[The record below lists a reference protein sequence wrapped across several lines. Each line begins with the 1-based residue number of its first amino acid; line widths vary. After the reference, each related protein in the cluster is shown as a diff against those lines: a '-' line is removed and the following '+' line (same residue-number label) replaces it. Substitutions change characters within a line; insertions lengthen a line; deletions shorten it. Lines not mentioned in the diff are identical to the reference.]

1 MEQNGGDDRKLPW
14 GVQGKTE
21 NVCQEVEKPTDRDHV
36 EGTDSGGLG
45 TACEKSRDGGEE
57 MENIC
62 SVYLLRSKMHD
73 HNPFTSQRL
82 FSLSLYLYIS
92 FPLIVSSFIPLGR
105 FHSSLI
111 VLLLLPHSVMLQQI
125 ENGTQSNP

>member
-1 MEQNGGDDRKLPW
+1 MI
-14 GVQGKTE
+14 T
-21 NVCQEVEKPTDRDHV
+21 
-36 EGTDSGGLG
+36 
-45 TACEKSRDGGEE
+45 
-57 MENIC
+57 I
-62 SVYLLRSKMHD
+62 LLQ
-73 HNPFTSQRL
+73 SQRL

-111 VLLLLPHSVMLQQI
+111 VLLLPHSVMLQQS